1 LVASDRIKLYSEALF
16 ADHVIFENFG
26 CENKGPQMSQHLMN
40 TADKVIAKTYKRFP
54 IVITKGNG
62 CSLWDTEGKKYIDFV
77 SGIAVCNLGHAH
89 PKISEALSKQAD
101 ILLHVSNLYYT
112 EPQIELACKL
122 TENSFADRVFFCNSG
137 AEANE
142 AAIKLARKYFKDKG
156 EQERYR
162 IVTMEKSFHG
172 RTMATLS
179 ATGQDKIRKGFEPI
193 LEGFDYIPFNDI
205 DALQKSIGSSTC
217 AVLLEPIQGEG
228 GVRCPDPDYL
238 KAVRRLCDEAKILL
252 IFDEIQTGMGRTGKF
267 FAYEHFGIEPDI
279 MTLAKALANGLPI
292 GAMLAREEVAEAFAP
307 GTHAS
312 TFGGTPI
319 ITAASIQVVKVLL
332 EEELIP
338 HCKKMGEYFKEK
350 LSGLKAKHESIADV
364 RGMGLLLGMKLNVEG
379 ESIVKSCME
388 KGFLINCIQ
397 GNILRF
403 IPPLIVEKEEIDALV
418 LCLDEVL
425 D

>member
-1 LVASDRIKLYSEALF
+1 
-16 ADHVIFENFG
+16 
-26 CENKGPQMSQHLMN
+26 MSQHIMN
-40 TADKVIAKTYKRFP
+40 RADRVIAKTYKRFP
-54 IVITKGNG
+54 IVITKGKG
-62 CSLWDTEGKKYIDFV
+62 CSLWDTEGKKYMDFV

-89 PKISEALSKQAD
+89 PKVSEALSKQAD
-101 ILLHVSNLYYT
+101 VLLHVSNLYYT
-112 EPQIELACKL
+112 EPQIELAYRL

-156 EQERYR
+156 ESERYR

-179 ATGQDKIRKGFEPI
+179 ATGQDKIKKGFEPL

-205 DALQKSIGSSTC
+205 DALRKSIGPSTC

-238 KAVRRLCDEAKILL
+238 KAVRRLCDETDILL

-292 GAMLAREEVAEAFAP
+292 GAMLAREEVAEAFGP
-307 GTHAS
+307 GAHAS

-319 ITAASIQVVKVLL
+319 ITVASVQVLKVLL
-332 EEELIP
+332 EENLIH
-338 HCKKMGEYFKEK
+338 HCAKMGAYFKER
-350 LSGLKAKHESIADV
+350 LSGLKAKHESIVDV
-364 RGMGLLLGMKLNVEG
+364 RGMGLLLGMKLKIEG
-379 ESIVKSCME
+379 DTIVNSCME

-418 LCLDEVL
+418 ECLDEML

>member
-1 LVASDRIKLYSEALF
+1 
-16 ADHVIFENFG
+16 
-26 CENKGPQMSQHLMN
+26 MSQHLMN
-40 TADKVIAKTYKRFP
+40 AADKVMAKTYKRFP
-54 IVITKGNG
+54 IVITKGKG

-89 PKISEALSKQAD
+89 PRVSEALSKQAD

-112 EPQIELACKL
+112 EPQIELASLL

-156 EQERYR
+156 EGDRYR
-162 IVTMEKSFHG
+162 IITMEKSFHG

-205 DALQKSIGSSTC
+205 DAMRKSINSSTC

-238 KAVRRLCDEAKILL
+238 KAVRRLCDEKRILL
-252 IFDEIQTGMGRTGKF
+252 IFDEIQTGMGRTGKL

-292 GAMLAREEVAEAFAP
+292 GAMLAIEEVAQAFGP
-307 GTHAS
+307 GAHAS

-332 EEELIP
+332 EEKLFH
-338 HCKKMGEYFKEK
+338 HCAKIGAYFKER
-350 LSGLKAKHESIADV
+350 LQDLKAKHESIVDV
-364 RGMGLLLGMKLNVEG
+364 RGMGLLLGMKLKIEG
-379 ESIVKSCME
+379 DTIVNSCME

-397 GNILRF
+397 GNVLRF
-403 IPPLIVEKEEIDALV
+403 IPPLIVEKEEIDALLV
-418 LCLDEVL
+418 CLDEVFG
-425 D
+425 

>member
-1 LVASDRIKLYSEALF
+1 MR
-16 ADHVIFENFG
+16 
-26 CENKGPQMSQHLMN
+26 QHIMN
-40 TADKVIAKTYKRFP
+40 TADKVIARTYKRFP
-54 IVITKGNG
+54 IVIKKGKG

-89 PKISEALSKQAD
+89 PKVSEALSKQAD
-101 ILLHVSNLYYT
+101 LLLHVSNLYYT
-112 EPQIELACKL
+112 EPQTELASLL

-142 AAIKLARKYFKDKG
+142 AAIKLVRKYFKDKG
-156 EQERYR
+156 ESERYR
-162 IVTMEKSFHG
+162 IITMKKSFHG

-205 DALQKSIGSSTC
+205 DALRKNVGSSTC

-238 KAVRRLCDEAKILL
+238 KAVRRLCDEKGILL

-292 GAMLAREEVAEAFAP
+292 GAMLASEEVAQAFGP
-307 GTHAS
+307 GAHAS

-319 ITAASIQVVKVLL
+319 ITAASVQVVKVLL
-332 EEELIP
+332 GENLIH
-338 HCKKMGEYFKEK
+338 HCAKIGMYFKER
-350 LSGLKAKHESIADV
+350 LQDLKAKHESIVDV
-364 RGMGLLLGMKLNVEG
+364 RGMGLLLGMKLG
-379 ESIVKSCME
+379 IDGDAIVNSCME
-388 KGFLINCIQ
+388 RGFLINCIQ

-418 LCLDEVL
+418 VCLDEIFL
-425 D
+425 NLA

>member
-1 LVASDRIKLYSEALF
+1 MGGGIYF
-16 ADHVIFENFG
+16 
-26 CENKGPQMSQHLMN
+26 KGLEMSQDLMN

-54 IVITKGNG
+54 VVITKGSG
-62 CSLWDTEGKKYIDFV
+62 CSLWDSEGKKYNDFV

-89 PKISEALSKQAD
+89 PKVSEALSKQAD

-112 EPQIELACKL
+112 EPQIELASL
-122 TENSFADRVFFCNSG
+122 LIQNSFADRVFFCNSG

-142 AAIKLARKYFKDKG
+142 AAIKLARKYYKDRG
-156 EQERYR
+156 EKERYR

-179 ATGQDKIRKGFEPI
+179 ATGQDKIRNGFEPI

-205 DALQKSIGSSTC
+205 DALRKSIGPSTC
-217 AVLLEPIQGEG
+217 AVLMEPIQGEG
-228 GVRCPDPDYL
+228 GVRCPNPDYL
-238 KAVRRLCDEAKILL
+238 KAVRNLCNETNVLL
-252 IFDEIQTGMGRTGKF
+252 IFDEIQTGMGRTGKL

-292 GAMLAREEVAEAFAP
+292 GAMLAGEDIAEAFGP
-307 GTHAS
+307 GAHAS

-319 ITAASIQVVKVLL
+319 ITAASVQVVKVLL
-332 EEELIP
+332 EENIIH
-338 HCKKMGEYFKEK
+338 HCEEMGAYFKDW
-350 LSGLKAKHESIADV
+350 LLGLKHKHGSIVDV
-364 RGMGLLLGMKLNVEG
+364 RGMGLLLGMKLDREG
-379 ESIVKSCME
+379 DTVVNACME

-418 LCLDEVL
+418 MCLDEVL
-425 D
+425 GKKG